1 MHISNLFDQPEDNDP
16 IETELSKAVAKLLDE
31 IQIADVKFTIM
42 YKNFTQ
48 YWDAKKE
55 VLQKLGV
62 TKDVAKMIW
71 QDVEAVMKDLMDD
84 TKQPSEPQKDAPT
97 PKKKAAKKSNKH
109 PKKQYPKG
117 EARAKLTDDNLK
129 FIAKNWQKI
138 SINKMALKFGVS
150 RFVVGHHVRKLKKAI
165 KTN

>member
-1 MHISNLFDQPEDNDP
+1 M
-16 IETELSKAVAKLLDE
+16 
-31 IQIADVKFTIM
+31 
-42 YKNFTQ
+42 
-48 YWDAKKE
+48 DAKEKIKQILKQDNYKIQDGKVLRHNQIHDRFDTVFVSKGQIPLVKKGSVPE
-55 VLQKLGV
+55 VFL
-62 TKDVAKMIW
+62 W
-71 QDVEAVMKDLMDD
+71 QDVEAVMNDLMDD

-138 SINKMALKFGVS
+138 SVNKMALKFGVS
-150 RFVVGHHVRKLKKAI
+150 RFVVGHHVRKLKKAV
-165 KTN
+165 KTI